1 MIKEILQ
8 SNMFLREDQLNLQ
21 EEHEFVLQENYQLKI
36 ENEDIRDRLSLA
48 NQNSKEYIIDY

>member
-21 EEHEFVLQENYQLKI
+21 EEHELVLQENYQLKI